1 MLGFVCEHVLFYVH
15 VCTSVQAWEGLKK
28 VYVCICMQCLRVCV
42 CMCLCVMLELTIVAR
57 LLHLLPRYHPAILK
71 MKLVLQEYGRPV
83 IGLSARYHSA
93 YSTLDRV
100 LWWNVDTSG
109 GVW

>member
-1 MLGFVCEHVLFYVH
+1 MHLHVVYA
-15 VCTSVQAWEGLKK
+15 CMSV
-28 VYVCICMQCLRVCV
+28 Y
-42 CMCLCVMLELTIVAR
+42 MCLCVIVR
-57 LLHLLPRYHPAILK
+57 LIYILPRYHPAILK

-83 IGLSARYHSA
+83 IGLSARYNSA

-109 GVW
+109 GV